1 MEASQRL
8 GMVVARRAGWPKQL
22 LQEYE
27 KILGL
32 DKGSEVYKRRCD
44 TLLIQAAVQ
53 FYMQNLKPDDEVD
66 CLKLREIIW
75 AKRDNVNLE
84 LFTVKRR

>member
-1 MEASQRL
+1 
-8 GMVVARRAGWPKQL
+8 MVVARRAGWPKQL

-32 DKGSEVYKRRCD
+32 DKGSEDYKRRCD
-44 TLLIQAAVQ
+44 TLLVQVAVQ

-75 AKRDNVNLE
+75 SKRDNVNLE